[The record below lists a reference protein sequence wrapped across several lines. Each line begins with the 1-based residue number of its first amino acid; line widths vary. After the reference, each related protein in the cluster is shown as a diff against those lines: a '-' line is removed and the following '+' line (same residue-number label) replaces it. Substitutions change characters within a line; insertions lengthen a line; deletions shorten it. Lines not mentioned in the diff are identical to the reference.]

1 MSLRLTSQFLAKYPF
16 TRAAREY
23 VASWGVRVEE
33 LAEARHRRD
42 VERALFR
49 VREALE
55 RGEAAEIGLH
65 DDPEVDVI
73 SFPIALMIVSAV
85 GDGWLSRRWA
95 LAEAVRCESFL
106 SDEDPSI
113 VAELLREL
121 GIRVEMTDQREKE
134 YSGFCDFKVGIADYL
149 AHASRI
155 DSLEWKLVNRVVK
168 NGWVYLP
175 KRDLAR
181 LAREAIMRRMME
193 RLGEAKLPA
202 VPEFLRSYVEEIRA
216 RLASR
221 RGYEEAAAAGTEENW
236 PPCMKALKAA
246 LLGGQ
251 NVGHFGN
258 FAFASFLLNIG
269 YSVDAVVSMYA
280 QRSDFDER
288 LARYQAE
295 HIAGMKGSRT
305 KYTTPSCST
314 MRTHGLC
321 IEEGRLCPGIKN
333 PLQYSKRAASRAA
346 RSSRNEE
353 KPSGAEESRDGEGVA
368 AD

>member
-1 MSLRLTSQFLAKYPF
+1 MTLPLTSQFLAKYPF
-16 TRAAREY
+16 TSAAREY

-33 LAEARHRRD
+33 LAEVRHRRD

-95 LAEAVRCESFL
+95 LAEAVRCEAFL
-106 SDEDPSI
+106 SEEDPSI
-113 VAELLREL
+113 VVELLREL
-121 GIRVEMTDQREKE
+121 GIEVETTDQREKE
-134 YSGFCDFKVGIADYL
+134 YSEFCDFKVRISDYL
-149 AHASRI
+149 SNASRI
-155 DSLEWKLVNRVVK
+155 DALEWKLVNRVVK
-168 NGWVYLP
+168 NGWVFLP

-181 LAREAIMRRMME
+181 LAREAIIRRILE
-193 RLGEAKLPA
+193 RLSEVKLPA
-202 VPEFLRSYVEEIRA
+202 VPEILKRYVEEIRS

-221 RGYEEAAAAGTEENW
+221 RGYEEAAAAGTEESW
-236 PPCMKALKAA
+236 PPCMKALKSA
-246 LLGGQ
+246 LTSGQ
-251 NVGHFGN
+251 NIGHFGN
-258 FAFASFLLNIG
+258 FAFASYLFNIG
-269 YSVDAVVSMYA
+269 YTVDAVVSMYA

-305 KYTTPSCST
+305 KYTTPSCAT

-333 PLQYSKRAASRAA
+333 PLQYYRRAARRAA
-346 RSSRNEE
+346 RSSRPQSQESGKDAREE
-353 KPSGAEESRDGEGVA
+353 KKE
-368 AD
+368 

>member
-1 MSLRLTSQFLAKYPF
+1 MSLHLTSHFLAKYPF
-16 TRAAREY
+16 TTAARNY

-33 LAEARHRRD
+33 LGETRHRRD
-42 VERALFR
+42 VERALER
-49 VREALE
+49 VSEALE

-65 DDPEVDVI
+65 EDPDVDVI

-95 LAEAVRCESFL
+95 LAEAVRCEHFL
-106 SDEDPSI
+106 STEDASI
-113 VAELLREL
+113 VVELLREL
-121 GIRVEMTDQREKE
+121 GINVEKTDQRERD
-134 YSGFCDFKVGIADYL
+134 YSGYCDFKVRIADYL
-149 AHASRI
+149 THASRI
-155 DSLEWKLVNRVVK
+155 DALEWKLINRVMR
-168 NGWVYLP
+168 NGWVYVA

-181 LAREAIMRRMME
+181 LAREAISKRILE
-193 RLGEAKLPA
+193 RLGEVKHVV
-202 VPEFLRSYVEEIRA
+202 VPEFLKPRIEEIRA

-221 RGYEEAAAAGTEENW
+221 RGYEEAAAAGTEEQW
-236 PPCMKALKAA
+236 PPCMKALKSA
-246 LLGGQ
+246 LMGGQ

-258 FAFASFLLNIG
+258 FAFASFLFNVG
-269 YSVDAVVSMYA
+269 YNVEAVISMYA

-305 KYTTPSCST
+305 KYTAPSCTT

-333 PLQYSKRAASRAA
+333 PLQYYRRASR
-346 RSSRNEE
+346 RE
-353 KPSGAEESRDGEGVA
+353 KRLTQHREKSEKRQEESG
-368 AD
+368 

>member
-1 MSLRLTSQFLAKYPF
+1 MSLRLTADFLAKYPF
-16 TRAAREY
+16 TSAAKAY

-33 LAEARHRRD
+33 LGEARHKKD
-42 VERALFR
+42 LERALFR

-65 DDPEVDVI
+65 EDPEVDVL

-106 SDEDPSI
+106 LEDDAPT
-113 VAELLREL
+113 VAEILREL
-121 GIRVEMTDQREKE
+121 GINVEMTDQRERE
-134 YSGFCDFKVGIADYL
+134 YSGFCDFKVRIMDYL
-149 AHASRI
+149 VHASRI
-155 DSLEWKLVNRVVK
+155 DALEWKLVNRVVR
-168 NGWVYLP
+168 NGWVYVP
-175 KRDLAR
+175 RRDLAR
-181 LAREAIMRRMME
+181 LAREAIIRRILE
-193 RLGEAKLPA
+193 RLAEVKPSA
-202 VPEFLRSYVEEIRA
+202 VPEFLKTHIDEIRS
-216 RLASR
+216 RLVSR
-221 RGYEEAAAAGTEENW
+221 RGYEDAVLAGSEENW
-236 PPCMKALKAA
+236 PPCMKALKSA

-258 FAFASFLLNIG
+258 FAFASFLFNIG
-269 YSVDAVVSMYA
+269 YTVDAVISMYA

-305 KYTTPSCST
+305 RYTTPSCST

-321 IEEGRLCPGIKN
+321 IEDGRLCPGIKN
-333 PLQYSKRAASRAA
+333 PLQYYRRAARRAA
-346 RSSRNEE
+346 RSNVAGS
-353 KPSGAEESRDGEGVA
+353 KKSTAEEESKNE
-368 AD
+368 